1 MFLGEIW
8 AIQSMTTDLFTE
20 KVKQLQRTVG
30 RKIVLKNA
38 GMEYTSSSRERKL
51 KNMNKTVKS
60 LLFAFNTI
68 IVSERV
74 GGWGKLFHDAMWFL
88 DGYVMEWFD
97 YYE

>member
-1 MFLGEIW
+1 
-8 AIQSMTTDLFTE
+8 
-20 KVKQLQRTVG
+20 
-30 RKIVLKNA
+30 
-38 GMEYTSSSRERKL
+38 
-51 KNMNKTVKS
+51 MNKTVKS